1 MALLQTGFPG
11 VVGQVGCCK
20 TGRGLGHRGLGPG
33 GWSPQVVGPEGAEEG
48 CECQV
53 NKALGGRRRPD
64 KALQSLAR
72 PCKAL

>member
-48 CECQV
+48 FEWKV
-53 NKALGGRRRPD
+53 NKTLLGRRKPE
-64 KALQSLAR
+64 KALKSLPK
-72 PCKAL
+72 PCKG